1 MCSSSAVQ
9 TLDGRRHTTL
19 ASALAAVGLTS
30 VIAQV
35 VLIREIGA
43 VFYGNELSMGVVL
56 AVWLLSVAAGTWLL
70 GRPADRIKDGPMA
83 LALGLVVSGL
93 LPILQ
98 LLLVRTARWWLNL
111 TPGALAGLDT
121 IALAIVVVLSLLCVC
136 LGFLFRLGARLFD
149 ESGRPLAAAYVWE
162 AVGAAL
168 GGVLFTFVLVRWGN
182 PFGVAFLVAAA
193 NWTAAFGLCT
203 GYSRRR
209 AICALCLLGA
219 IACLLAAALPA
230 AEWNFSTLRWQYPS
244 LLFAADS
251 IYGRVAVTGQDS
263 QRVFYENGLVMFDT
277 QSLAAEEVI
286 HPALLAHSNPGRV
299 LLMGGGVGGGLREA
313 LKHPLAT
320 LDYVELDPLIVE
332 TASRFLPIEDALRLY
347 DPRVTVINEDGRRYL
362 SAVVQAQYDVIIID
376 LPEPSTGQLNR
387 FYTSEFY
394 RLARARL
401 APNGILAF
409 GLPSA
414 ENYLNRELRRRNG
427 SIYATLREVFAH
439 IVVLPGDRNIFLAS
453 DVPIAADPE
462 VWAARLEER
471 QVQAK
476 QVTAPY
482 LRFLFT
488 TERYAKLRETL
499 QAEIGRINRDFKPVC
514 YYYDMI
520 LWLSRFYGE
529 LGPLFYLPTGAH
541 LWPLAVLSLL
551 LGLILRWRRRWRTP
565 GAALL
570 AGLAGMSAEIV
581 LLLAFQALYGNVY
594 WLVGLVVAAFMVG
607 TAAGA
612 AWLERRQGA
621 GRTTLIALLGGLGV
635 YMWLIPPIT
644 QVTAPIAPLT
654 VPALALVGGGL
665 VGAVFPVAVNLVAGQ
680 AGPRAGLI
688 YAVDLVGGCLG
699 ALCAAVLW
707 IPLLG
712 IPVTCALVGLW
723 AIIGAVAQ

>member
-1 MCSSSAVQ
+1 M
-9 TLDGRRHTTL
+9 DGARPV
-19 ASALAAVGLTS
+19 ALPPALVAVGLTS

-35 VLIREIGA
+35 LLIREIGA

-56 AVWLLSVAAGTWLL
+56 AIWLLGVAAGAWLL
-70 GRPADRIKDGPMA
+70 GRAADRVRAGAAA
-83 LALGLVVSGL
+83 LALGLALIGL
-93 LPILQ
+93 LPIVQ
-98 LLLVRTARWWLNL
+98 LLLIRTARWWLNL

-121 IALAIVVVLSLLCVC
+121 IALAIVIVLSPLCVC

-149 ESGRPLAAAYVWE
+149 QSGRPVAAAYVWE
-162 AVGAAL
+162 AIGAAL
-168 GGVLFTFVLVRWGN
+168 GGVLFTFVLAPWGN
-182 PFGVAFLVAAA
+182 PFGVALLLTAA
-193 NWTAAFGLCT
+193 NWAAASGLCT
-203 GYSRRR
+203 GQPQRRP
-209 AICALCLLGA
+209 ICAIYLLGAVACLLG
-219 IACLLAAALPA
+219 AALPA
-230 AEWNFSTLRWQYPS
+230 AGWNFSTLRWHYPN

-251 IYGRVAVTGQDS
+251 VYGRIAVTGQDS

-277 QSLAAEEVI
+277 QSLAAEEII
-286 HPALLAHSNPGRV
+286 HPALLAHPHPERV

-313 LKHPLAT
+313 LKHPLAS

-332 TASRFLPIEDALRLY
+332 TAARFLPPQDALWLR
-347 DPRVTVINEDGRRYL
+347 DPRVNIVNQDGRRYL
-362 SAVVQAQYDVIIID
+362 SAVQARYDVIIVD

-387 FYTSEFY
+387 FYTVEFY

-401 APNGILAF
+401 SPNGILAF

-427 SIYATLREVFAH
+427 SIYATLRDVFAH

-453 DVPIAADPE
+453 DAPIAADPD

-471 QVQAK
+471 QVRVK

-488 TERYAKLRETL
+488 TERYARLRETL
-499 QAEIGRINRDFKPVC
+499 EAEIGRINSDFRPIC

-529 LGPLFYLPTGAH
+529 LGPLFYLPMGVH

-551 LGLILRWRRRWRTP
+551 IGLVLRWRTSWRTP

-581 LLLAFQALYGNVY
+581 LLLAFQALYGHVY
-594 WLVGLVVAAFMVG
+594 GLVGLVVAAFMVG

-612 AWLERRQGA
+612 AWLERRRGL
-621 GRTTLIALLGGLGV
+621 GRRALIALLGGLGL
-635 YMWLIPPIT
+635 YMWLIPPVA
-644 QVTAPIAPLT
+644 QLSAAIAPFT
-654 VPALALVGGGL
+654 VPALALIGGGL
-665 VGAVFPVAVNLVAGQ
+665 VGAVFPVAVNLVAGE

-707 IPLLG
+707 VPLLG
-712 IPVTCALVGLW
+712 IPITCALVGLW
-723 AIIGAVAQ
+723 AIITAIAQ